1 MSWRYPV
8 KDFFNQPQVS
18 EVFKKLPW
26 SHGKGISQRNL
37 AMKVLE
43 PIPLQ
48 TAGFVQAC
56 QHLLDLDL
64 FTCRSQML
72 LSVQSPTEAVRCT
85 FPKHSLSKPQGF
97 IDRRHHYHCWTTG
110 IYSRIPS
117 SAGGRKEKPGPS
129 LSSSDTL
136 LWCLRTYL
144 LTIQLNEM
152 WPT

>member
-1 MSWRYPV
+1 MIHWIPYWGV
-8 KDFFNQPQVS
+8 LNI
-18 EVFKKLPW
+18 
-26 SHGKGISQRNL
+26 SHIVRKNPTDIYL
-37 AMKVLE
+37 AIKVLE
-43 PIPLQ
+43 PIHLH
-48 TAGFVQAC
+48 TAGFVHAC
-56 QHLLDLDL
+56 QHLLDL

-72 LSVQSPTEAVRCT
+72 LSVQSPTKAVRCT

-110 IYSRIPS
+110 IHSRIPS

-144 LTIQLNEM
+144 LTIQLNAKWPPMKNM